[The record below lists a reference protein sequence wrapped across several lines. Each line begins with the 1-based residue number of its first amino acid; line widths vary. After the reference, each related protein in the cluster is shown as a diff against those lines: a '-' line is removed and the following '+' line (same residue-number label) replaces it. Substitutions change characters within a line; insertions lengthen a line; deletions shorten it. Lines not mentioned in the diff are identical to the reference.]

1 MPETKTF
8 QAEFGELVTQLSRA
22 LDAGNEGEFF
32 AALDEA
38 VRRRERS
45 LFAELHKLTSD
56 LQSALDRFSLDSRL
70 VDLAEKEVPDARNRL
85 EHVLKLTDEAAHR
98 TMDLVERSGP
108 LAERTARSAAGIVE
122 QWQQFR
128 ARKIAVSDFRRMLES
143 MDAFLGSA
151 PQDMEQVRGNLAEV
165 LMAQG
170 YQDISGQIIRGV
182 MKLVAEL
189 EVALAN
195 LVRLSNPNGVRPATV
210 IELDSQRRGYGPAVP
225 GVDHGNVVNGQTDV
239 DALLSG
245 LGM

>member
-1 MPETKTF
+1 
-8 QAEFGELVTQLSRA
+8 
-22 LDAGNEGEFF
+22 
-32 AALDEA
+32 
-38 VRRRERS
+38 
-45 LFAELHKLTSD
+45 
-56 LQSALDRFSLDSRL
+56 
-70 VDLAEKEVPDARNRL
+70 
-85 EHVLKLTDEAAHR
+85 
-98 TMDLVERSGP
+98 
-108 LAERTARSAAGIVE
+108 
-122 QWQQFR
+122 
-128 ARKIAVSDFRRMLES
+128 MLES
-143 MDAFLGSA
+143 MDAFLASA

-195 LVRLSNPNGVRPATV
+195 LVRLSNPSDMRAPVV
-210 IELDSQRRGYGPAVP
+210 ELDAQRRGYGPAVP